1 VSVYAIDQGIGSLT
15 QVAGSPFATGGAQPQ
30 RVTVDPTATFVFVP
44 NVGSNDVSVY
54 QFNSTT
60 GFLTPVAGSPFA
72 AGVGPQF
79 VTIVG
84 TL

>member
-1 VSVYAIDQGIGSLT
+1 LT
-15 QVAGSPFATGGAQPQ
+15 QVAGSPFATGTQPH
-30 RVTVDPTATFVFVP
+30 RVTVDPTATFVIVP

-72 AGVGPQF
+72 AGVGPEF
-79 VTIVG
+79 VATVG
-84 TL
+84 TF